1 MKTDCSFNSE
11 DESFDQDTEE
21 EIKIIKKPVA
31 DIENISIIRTINDI
45 LISILEKNRN
55 LYDCEEIYKKQKSL
69 CFNSNCIPNIS
80 LYEYLIRIQKY
91 TLIEKSTWILALIY
105 IDRLCRLGKIILTCY
120 NIHRILFTAVLLAIK
135 YNEDNFFEN
144 EYYAKI
150 AGVKNFE
157 LVNLEYNF
165 FYKCN
170 FDMYVDEETFGKYC
184 KYINS
189 NNNDNDNDDD
199 NKIKKLFF

>member
-1 MKTDCSFNSE
+1 MIENENTDNSSLSSLNSTEKKDETTYEKIMEEKESHYSILKVISEILTATCEQSKFDNEEKILLIKSFM
-11 DESFDQDTEE
+11 T
-21 EIKIIKKPVA
+21 KKRP
-31 DIENISIIRTINDI
+31 NISIYEFLKRLYKYGKVSESIFI
-45 LISILEKNRN
+45 LV
-55 LYDCEEIYKKQKSL
+55 
-69 CFNSNCIPNIS
+69 
-80 LYEYLIRIQKY
+80 
-91 TLIEKSTWILALIY
+91 LIY

-157 LVNLEYNF
+157 LKNLEYNF

-189 NNNDNDNDDD
+189 NNNDNDDEE

>member
-1 MKTDCSFNSE
+1 M
-11 DESFDQDTEE
+11 
-21 EIKIIKKPVA
+21 
-31 DIENISIIRTINDI
+31 
-45 LISILEKNRN
+45 
-55 LYDCEEIYKKQKSL
+55 
-69 CFNSNCIPNIS
+69 
-80 LYEYLIRIQKY
+80 
-91 TLIEKSTWILALIY
+91 ALIY

-135 YNEDNFFEN
+135 YNEDNYFEN

-157 LVNLEYNF
+157 LKNSEYNF